1 MDSLSQSKSNA
12 STPPNEAVAPPTEP
26 APAPAA
32 RVSTFDLAARIA
44 LFSVMM
50 FALARQIGPTDVNG
64 LIYPLLI
71 YGLLA
76 ASYLLASVGSVAAEI
91 RRQAE
96 QQPLALALAP
106 LILLLPLMAYARAT
120 EDFDLTEILF
130 TGVLLLLPTTCAIL
144 NVAPLRRSDISLG
157 LITVIL
163 PILLPFARETVS
175 DGVVQPLTALDVLLR
190 IGAAALP
197 VLLLLLT
204 TREQKTRLNFLFVCA
219 VLSLW
224 YAVEFAAFPQVSI
237 ESALEVTYFQL
248 AVIPLFLYVL
258 AVAGRFDRLGLSFQP
273 TPRGLSVVTAN
284 FGLFAV
290 LAIPLGLVTGFL
302 TPTFAGPTLLEGAA
316 QALLIFLLIALPAE
330 ILFRGTL
337 LTQLEETLRLPAGV
351 LIAITALIFGA
362 AHLNNPP
369 NAGWYAVLAALAGV
383 FYARA
388 FLATR
393 NVAAAAV
400 VHAAVNWVW
409 WLLFNG

>member
-1 MDSLSQSKSNA
+1 
-12 STPPNEAVAPPTEP
+12 
-26 APAPAA
+26 
-32 RVSTFDLAARIA
+32 
-44 LFSVMM
+44 M
-50 FALARQIGPTDVNG
+50 FALARQVGPVDVNG
-64 LIYPLLI
+64 LIYPLMI
-71 YGLLA
+71 YGFLA
-76 ASYLLASVGSVAAEI
+76 AGYLLASVGSVATEI

-130 TGVLLLLPTTCAIL
+130 TGVLVLLPTACAIL

-175 DGVVQPLTALDVLLR
+175 DGAMQPLTTLDVVLR

-197 VLLLLLT
+197 ALWLLLT
-204 TREQKTRLNFLFVCA
+204 TPEQKTRLNFLFVCA
-219 VLSLW
+219 VLSVW
-224 YAVEFAAFPQVSI
+224 YAVEFAAFPVVTI
-237 ESALEVTYFQL
+237 EPALEVTYFQL

-273 TPRGLSVVTAN
+273 TPRGLSVITAN
-284 FGLFAV
+284 FGLFAA

-302 TPTFAGPTLLEGAA
+302 TPNFAGPTLLEGAA

-330 ILFRGTL
+330 LLFRGAL
-337 LTQLEETLRLPAGV
+337 LTQLEETLRLPIGI

-369 NAGWYAVLAALAGV
+369 NAVWYAVLAGLAGV
-383 FYARA
+383 FYART

-400 VHAAVNWVW
+400 VHTAVNWVW
-409 WLLFNG
+409 WLLFSG

>member
-44 LFSVMM
+44 LFGVLM
-50 FALARQIGPTDVNG
+50 FALARQVGPVDVNG
-64 LIYPLLI
+64 LIYPLMI
-71 YGLLA
+71 YGFLA
-76 ASYLLASVGSVAAEI
+76 AGYLLASVGSVATEI

-130 TGVLLLLPTTCAIL
+130 TGVLVLLPTACAIL

-175 DGVVQPLTALDVLLR
+175 DGAMQPLTTLDVVLR

-197 VLLLLLT
+197 ALWLLLT
-204 TREQKTRLNFLFVCA
+204 TPEQKTRLNFLFVCA
-219 VLSLW
+219 VLSVW
-224 YAVEFAAFPQVSI
+224 YAVEFAAFPVVTI
-237 ESALEVTYFQL
+237 EPALEVTYFQL

-273 TPRGLSVVTAN
+273 TPRGLSVITAN
-284 FGLFAV
+284 FGLFAA

-302 TPTFAGPTLLEGAA
+302 TPNFAGPTLLEGAA

-330 ILFRGTL
+330 LLFRGAL
-337 LTQLEETLRLPAGV
+337 LTQLEETLRLPIGI

-369 NAGWYAVLAALAGV
+369 NAVWYAVLAGLAGV
-383 FYARA
+383 FYART

-400 VHAAVNWVW
+400 VHTAVNWVW
-409 WLLFNG
+409 WLLFSG